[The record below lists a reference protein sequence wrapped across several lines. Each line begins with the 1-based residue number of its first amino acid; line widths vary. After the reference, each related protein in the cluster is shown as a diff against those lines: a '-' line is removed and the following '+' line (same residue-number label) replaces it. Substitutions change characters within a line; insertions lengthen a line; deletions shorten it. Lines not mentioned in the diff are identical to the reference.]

1 MTHEPLDARIEE
13 LLRRRAAN
21 PPVPI
26 TQLTPAQAR
35 ESRNAA
41 MRAASIPPE
50 TVGRVVGR
58 VLATPAGPVPVRVYA
73 PAAPGPWPILVF
85 FHGGGWALG
94 NLETHDPV
102 CRVLANGAG
111 GIVVAVDYR
120 LAPEHPYP
128 AAVQDAYAATAW
140 VAAHAG
146 EIDGDPRRIAVGGDS
161 AGGNLVS
168 RPI

>member
-1 MTHEPLDARIEE
+1 
-13 LLRRRAAN
+13 
-21 PPVPI
+21 
-26 TQLTPAQAR
+26 
-35 ESRNAA
+35 
-41 MRAASIPPE
+41 
-50 TVGRVVGR
+50 
-58 VLATPAGPVPVRVYA
+58 
-73 PAAPGPWPILVF
+73 VF